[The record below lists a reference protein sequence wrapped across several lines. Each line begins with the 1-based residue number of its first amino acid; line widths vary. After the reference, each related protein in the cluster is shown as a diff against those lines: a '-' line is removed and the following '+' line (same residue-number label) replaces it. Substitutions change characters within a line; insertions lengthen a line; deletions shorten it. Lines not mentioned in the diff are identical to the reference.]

1 MSATN
6 ATTYYELPVFV
17 ATDKPAW
24 LTDWNGA
31 MNAIDTAIKEALTA
45 GENAQTT
52 ANTATTSIATIND
65 SLTTINTS
73 LSTLTS
79 TVTGLVGSVNTIN
92 SLIGNGEPT
101 TSDKTLI
108 GAINEIYGMI
118 TGGGGGAEIQAQ
130 NVVYDNTTSGLTADD
145 VQSAIDEVNSKIS
158 TPEADDVTYDNTSS
172 GLTATNVQSAI
183 DELAGSGAGYDFD
196 LTAHTGTATVT
207 MGAGINDSGVYPS
220 DVSYE
225 FNDDYSVGK
234 IYGQVVTGNV
244 SFTGDLTIA
253 TIAVPNAPT
262 RSASKKIK
270 TGPINCYD
278 LSTGNWAGWVE
289 TYIQFETDGTLTVHA
304 DRKSG
309 SSFSG
314 VFSLAL
320 PACIYLF

>member
-6 ATTYYELPVFV
+6 ATTYYELPVFI

-52 ANTATTSIATIND
+52 ANTATSSIATIND

-73 LSTLTS
+73 LTTLTS

-118 TGGGGGAEIQAQ
+118 TGGGGGNEIQAQ

-145 VQSAIDEVNSKIS
+145 VQEAIDELHD
-158 TPEADDVTYDNTSS
+158 ADAIAYDNTTS
-172 GLTATNVQSAI
+172 GLTATDVQSAI
-183 DELAGSGAGYDFD
+183 DELAQGGSGDYTVISTTIPATLTGGWDEVIDLPSGYTHSNT
-196 LTAHTGTATVT
+196 LLV
-207 MGAGINDSGVYPS
+207 GASVCQASDNNRWINMSKNIDWSLSIND
-220 DVSYE
+220 
-225 FNDDYSVGK
+225 NDK
-234 IYGQVVTGNV
+234 IYTF
-244 SFTGDLTIA
+244 SA
-253 TIAVPNAPT
+253 TAPSWLAGSAV
-262 RSASKKIK
+262 RIM
-270 TGPINCYD
+270 
-278 LSTGNWAGWVE
+278 
-289 TYIQFETDGTLTVHA
+289 
-304 DRKSG
+304 
-309 SSFSG
+309 
-314 VFSLAL
+314 LAK
-320 PACIYLF
+320 F

>member
-6 ATTYYELPVFV
+6 ATTYYELPVFI

-79 TVTGLVGSVNTIN
+79 TTTGLVGSVNTIN

-118 TGGGGGAEIQAQ
+118 TGGGGGNEIQAG

-145 VQSAIDEVNSKIS
+145 VQEAIDEVVGMIPS
-158 TPEADDVTYDNTSS
+158 
-172 GLTATNVQSAI
+172 
-183 DELAGSGAGYDFD
+183 GSGPDFD
-196 LTAHTGTATVT
+196 LTAHTGSFTITSATGTVLT
-207 MGAGINDSGVYPS
+207 QASQAEYNA
-220 DVSYE
+220 
-225 FNDDYSVGK
+225 NDDYSIIRLAGGFVVASTTTQQDTWFTVASLSAISGRTAPDTAYEILLDAIWWSSGSSQNVGQAK
-234 IYGQVVTGNV
+234 
-244 SFTGDLTIA
+244 
-253 TIAVPNAPT
+253 AVFN
-262 RSASKKIK
+262 
-270 TGPINCYD
+270 
-278 LSTGNWAGWVE
+278 
-289 TYIQFETDGTLTVHA
+289 TDGTIDIKVLTGASAVTN
-304 DRKSG
+304 G
-309 SSFSG
+309 SFVIG
-314 VFSLAL
+314 LNDLLIFE
-320 PACIYLF
+320 

>member
-6 ATTYYELPVFV
+6 ATTYYELPVFI

-31 MNAIDTAIKEALTA
+31 MSAIDTAIKEALTA

-73 LSTLTS
+73 LTTLTS

-118 TGGGGGAEIQAQ
+118 TGGGGGAEIQAI
-130 NVVYDNTTSGLTADD
+130 NVVYDNTT
-145 VQSAIDEVNSKIS
+145 
-158 TPEADDVTYDNTSS
+158 S

-183 DELAGSGAGYDFD
+183 DEVNGKISTPEADDVAYDNTTSGLSATNVQDAIDEIAQGGSG
-196 LTAHTGTATVT
+196 
-207 MGAGINDSGVYPS
+207 SGSV
-220 DVSYE
+220 
-225 FNDDYSVGK
+225 DYSTTEHKIGKWIDDSDLYEITISVGP
-234 IYGQVVTGNV
+234 
-244 SFTGDLTIA
+244 L
-253 TIAVPNAPT
+253 PNATSKAVATGVTNIDKVIYIKGYASDGNFYMSLPT
-262 RSASKKIK
+262 ANPTSSYAIDVFYKVADNTLNIVATTDFSA
-270 TGPINCYD
+270 Y
-278 LSTGNWAGWVE
+278 
-289 TYIQFETDGTLTVHA
+289 TDAYVTIRYT
-304 DRKSG
+304 KS
-309 SSFSG
+309 
-314 VFSLAL
+314 A
-320 PACIYLF
+320 

>member
-6 ATTYYELPVFV
+6 ATTYYELPVFI

-52 ANTATTSIATIND
+52 ANTATISIATIND

-73 LSTLTS
+73 LTTLTS

-145 VQSAIDEVNSKIS
+145 VQEAIDELHNSSAI
-158 TPEADDVTYDNTSS
+158 AYDNTTS
-172 GLTATNVQSAI
+172 GLTATDVQSAI
-183 DELAGSGAGYDFD
+183 DEIAQGGSGGGANLD
-196 LTAHTGTATVT
+196 LSSYSGTATVT
-207 MGAGINDSGVYPS
+207 AVAGTIYAGATEANYALNS
-220 DVSYE
+220 DKSI
-225 FNDDYSVGK
+225 GK
-234 IYGQVVTGNV
+234 IFGTIYLTGVN
-244 SFTGDLTIA
+244 IA
-253 TIAVPNAPT
+253 TSGWNKVATISASDLPT
-262 RSASKKIK
+262 RSASKNLLM
-270 TGPINCYD
+270 GFSFSSSNDGYVPRAYRLVFN
-278 LSTGNWAGWVE
+278 
-289 TYIQFETDGTLTVHA
+289 TDGTIDVEMN
-304 DRKSG
+304 
-309 SSFSG
+309 FSAS
-314 VFSLAL
+314 VSNVEVTISLIPCL
-320 PACIYLF
+320 YLLSQGL

>member
-6 ATTYYELPVFV
+6 ATTYYELPVFI

-73 LSTLTS
+73 LTTLTS

-130 NVVYDNTTSGLTADD
+130 NVVYDNTTSGLTATD
-145 VQSAIDEVNSKIS
+145 
-158 TPEADDVTYDNTSS
+158 
-172 GLTATNVQSAI
+172 VQSAI
-183 DELAGSGAGYDFD
+183 DELASGSGGTVDADDVTYNNTSSGMTASNVQDAIDELNSSITSFD
-196 LTAHTGTATVT
+196 TVVSATVT
-207 MGAGINDSGVYPS
+207 AIQGTVMGGAFLNNVAFSLNSASTKGFIQGGISVDG
-220 DVSYE
+220 VSYTADTWTDLVSLGSI
-225 FNDDYSVGK
+225 FDASVTK
-234 IYGQVVTGNV
+234 TVPLGN
-244 SFTGDLTIA
+244 SIA
-253 TIAVPNAPT
+253 TDQNGTADYPIGVQLVITAGVAKIQVGSPDT
-262 RSASKKIK
+262 RSNVIAIISANGFI
-270 TGPINCYD
+270 G
-278 LSTGNWAGWVE
+278 
-289 TYIQFETDGTLTVHA
+289 
-304 DRKSG
+304 
-309 SSFSG
+309 
-314 VFSLAL
+314 
-320 PACIYLF
+320 

>member
-6 ATTYYELPVFV
+6 ATTYYELPVFI

-31 MNAIDTAIKEALTA
+31 MSAIDTAIKEALTA

-73 LSTLTS
+73 LTTLTS

-118 TGGGGGAEIQAQ
+118 TGGGGGNEIQAQ

-145 VQSAIDEVNSKIS
+145 VQEAIDEVVGMIS
-158 TPEADDVTYDNTSS
+158 
-172 GLTATNVQSAI
+172 G
-183 DELAGSGAGYDFD
+183 GSGVD
-196 LTAHTGTATVT
+196 LDLSAHTGTVTVT
-207 MGAGINDSGVYPS
+207 PASGVTV
-220 DVSYE
+220 VSGYTDLAYE
-225 FNDDYSVGK
+225 FNDDYSLGH
-234 IYGQVVTGNV
+234 INGGSYLTF
-244 SFTGDLTIA
+244 SLSPFADWTELLDLDCGL
-253 TIAVPNAPT
+253 PT
-262 RSASKKIK
+262 RTADKVVNYGYVFFGLSGGTFTSANMRIK
-270 TGPINCYD
+270 
-278 LSTGNWAGWVE
+278 
-289 TYIQFETDGTLTVHA
+289 FKTDGHVGIEFLGGAGTMTSVGIQLSPV
-304 DRKSG
+304 
-309 SSFSG
+309 
-314 VFSLAL
+314 LYIL
-320 PACIYLF
+320 N

>member
-6 ATTYYELPVFV
+6 ATTYYELPVFI

-73 LSTLTS
+73 LTTLTS

-118 TGGGGGAEIQAQ
+118 TGGGGGNEIQAS
-130 NVVYDNTTSGLTADD
+130 NVVYDNTTSGLTATSVQGAIDELHDADAIAYDNTTSGLTATD
-145 VQSAIDEVNSKIS
+145 VQSAIDEI
-158 TPEADDVTYDNTSS
+158 AQ
-172 GLTATNVQSAI
+172 GG
-183 DELAGSGAGYDFD
+183 GSNDFD
-196 LTAHTGTATVT
+196 LTAHVGSATIT
-207 MGAGINDSGVYPS
+207 TSYTYDQSSTDIK
-220 DVSYE
+220 YE
-225 FNDDYSVGK
+225 FNSDYSIGK
-234 IYGQVVTGNV
+234 IYGYMLPQNFNGVS
-244 SFTGDLTIA
+244 SFTEIA
-253 TIAVPNAPT
+253 ELDCGLPT
-262 RSASKKIK
+262 RDSQLIINQGWNIGLQTSGPTLCACRLVFKTNGKVGVEILGGSTSVQINALGLSLYDSIK
-270 TGPINCYD
+270 F
-278 LSTGNWAGWVE
+278 L
-289 TYIQFETDGTLTVHA
+289 
-304 DRKSG
+304 
-309 SSFSG
+309 
-314 VFSLAL
+314 
-320 PACIYLF
+320 

>member
-6 ATTYYELPVFV
+6 ATTYYELPVFI

-52 ANTATTSIATIND
+52 ANTATTSIASIND

-73 LSTLTS
+73 LTTLTS

-145 VQSAIDEVNSKIS
+145 VQEAIDEIVGLIPSGS
-158 TPEADDVTYDNTSS
+158 DYTLVT
-172 GLTATNVQSAI
+172 
-183 DELAGSGAGYDFD
+183 
-196 LTAHTGTATVT
+196 
-207 MGAGINDSGVYPS
+207 
-220 DVSYE
+220 
-225 FNDDYSVGK
+225 
-234 IYGQVVTGNV
+234 
-244 SFTGDLTIA
+244 
-253 TIAVPNAPT
+253 
-262 RSASKKIK
+262 
-270 TGPINCYD
+270 
-278 LSTGNWAGWVE
+278 
-289 TYIQFETDGTLTVHA
+289 GTLTAAQTSITLSNAAIKTTSYIDVYTAGGVPYTSVTQSAGSVVLGFDAQLA
-304 DRKSG
+304 D
-309 SSFSG
+309 
-314 VFSLAL
+314 LAVSIVVRDL
-320 PACIYLF
+320 A

>member
-6 ATTYYELPVFV
+6 ATTYYELPVFI

-79 TVTGLVGSVNTIN
+79 TTTGLVGSVNTIN

-118 TGGGGGAEIQAQ
+118 TGGGGGNEIQAE

-145 VQSAIDEVNSKIS
+145 VQAAIDEVLSMIPSGPSTHQYSTTEQVVAKWIDNADVYEKVVDTGALPNNTTKNVAHGISNIGVIISAIGFAQNS
-158 TPEADDVTYDNTSS
+158 TNNN
-172 GLTATNVQSAI
+172 GLTLPFV
-183 DELAGSGAGYDFD
+183 D
-196 LTAHTGTATVT
+196 V
-207 MGAGINDSGVYPS
+207 SGVQ
-220 DVSYE
+220 
-225 FNDDYSVGK
+225 YSVGVQVDDTDVK
-234 IYGQVVTGNV
+234 ISAGSDRTGFDTSYVVLRYTK
-244 SFTGDLTIA
+244 A
-253 TIAVPNAPT
+253 TV
-262 RSASKKIK
+262 
-270 TGPINCYD
+270 
-278 LSTGNWAGWVE
+278 
-289 TYIQFETDGTLTVHA
+289 
-304 DRKSG
+304 
-309 SSFSG
+309 
-314 VFSLAL
+314 
-320 PACIYLF
+320 

>member
-6 ATTYYELPVFV
+6 ATTYYELPVFI

-31 MNAIDTAIKEALTA
+31 MTAIDTAIKEALTA

-73 LSTLTS
+73 LTTLTS

-118 TGGGGGAEIQAQ
+118 TGGGGGNEIQAQ

-145 VQSAIDEVNSKIS
+145 VQEALDEVVSMIQGGGS
-158 TPEADDVTYDNTSS
+158 DYD
-172 GLTATNVQSAI
+172 L
-183 DELAGSGAGYDFD
+183 D
-196 LTAHTGTATVT
+196 LTAFAGSATPTASAGAGGSIFSPSEAGYGLNADKSIATVY
-207 MGAGINDSGVYPS
+207 GGINV
-220 DVSYE
+220 
-225 FNDDYSVGK
+225 VG
-234 IYGQVVTGNV
+234 
-244 SFTGDLTIA
+244 
-253 TIAVPNAPT
+253 
-262 RSASKKIK
+262 
-270 TGPINCYD
+270 
-278 LSTGNWAGWVE
+278 
-289 TYIQFETDGTLTVHA
+289 
-304 DRKSG
+304 
-309 SSFSG
+309 
-314 VFSLAL
+314 FSLAQGDNVLASMSISDL
-320 PACIYLF
+320 PTLASAKEFVLGSVLVTSQNTGAVETFAVSKLKFNTDKTVDIILTADNTHTGCSAPISLPQVLYFL

>member
-6 ATTYYELPVFV
+6 ATTYYELPVFI

-79 TVTGLVGSVNTIN
+79 TTTGLVGSVNTIN

-118 TGGGGGAEIQAQ
+118 TGGGGGNEIQAG

-145 VQSAIDEVNSKIS
+145 VQSAIDEL
-158 TPEADDVTYDNTSS
+158 AS
-172 GLTATNVQSAI
+172 GA
-183 DELAGSGAGYDFD
+183 GAGYDFD
-196 LTAHTGTATVT
+196 LTAHKGSATVT
-207 MGAGINDSGVYPS
+207 NETGITLNDTDIKFALNS
-220 DVSYE
+220 DGTI
-225 FNDDYSVGK
+225 GK
-234 IYGQVVTGNV
+234 IFGGMNAVFANLIQ
-244 SFTGDLTIA
+244 GDNKLA
-253 TIAVPNAPT
+253 TI
-262 RSASKKIK
+262 
-270 TGPINCYD
+270 D
-278 LSTGNWAGWVE
+278 LPDMMTLTQAHEIFLGEVAILLASTGASDNNVKLILNFTTNKTVE
-289 TYIQFETDGTLTVHA
+289 IIIRSNTARTGTYAQPI
-304 DRKSG
+304 
-309 SSFSG
+309 
-314 VFSLAL
+314 AL
-320 PACIYLF
+320 PPVLYFIAQGC

>member
-6 ATTYYELPVFV
+6 ATTYYELPVFI

-79 TVTGLVGSVNTIN
+79 TTTGLVGSVNTIN

-118 TGGGGGAEIQAQ
+118 TGGGGGNEIQAG

-145 VQSAIDEVNSKIS
+145 VQEAIDEVVGMIS
-158 TPEADDVTYDNTSS
+158 GGGGGAD
-172 GLTATNVQSAI
+172 L
-183 DELAGSGAGYDFD
+183 DF
-196 LTAHTGTATVT
+196 TAHAGTPTVT
-207 MGAGINDSGVYPS
+207 PVSGGTVDTNSTFVEYGLNS
-220 DVSYE
+220 DKSL
-225 FNDDYSVGK
+225 GK
-234 IYGQVVTGNV
+234 INGSLRLGGTIALTPQDWNV
-244 SFTGDLTIA
+244 IA
-253 TIAVPNAPT
+253 TISSADFPT
-262 RSASKKIK
+262 RTADVAVDLGFCLLFAVGDSKYGYEAGRLVFKQSGDIEVQMHSRDSSSYN
-270 TGPINCYD
+270 INEA
-278 LSTGNWAGWVE
+278 W
-289 TYIQFETDGTLTVHA
+289 
-304 DRKSG
+304 
-309 SSFSG
+309 
-314 VFSLAL
+314 FSL
-320 PACIYLF
+320 PPCIYSL

>member
-6 ATTYYELPVFV
+6 ATTYYELPVFI

-79 TVTGLVGSVNTIN
+79 TTTGLVGSVNTIN

-118 TGGGGGAEIQAQ
+118 TGGGGGNEIQAG

-145 VQSAIDEVNSKIS
+145 VQEAIDEVIAMIPQGGGDVEYSTTEHKIGTWVDGS
-158 TPEADDVTYDNTSS
+158 DLYEKTVSVGPLPNTTTKNVDPQITGLDKIVELTGIADN
-172 GLTATNVQSAI
+172 
-183 DELAGSGAGYDFD
+183 GSGDIIPLPYVNYAAPSEGITLLF
-196 LTAHTGTATVT
+196 TNGNISIATG
-207 MGAGINDSGVYPS
+207 G
-220 DVSYE
+220 DVS
-225 FNDDYSVGK
+225 
-234 IYGQVVTGNV
+234 
-244 SFTGDLTIA
+244 SFT
-253 TIAVPNAPT
+253 
-262 RSASKKIK
+262 SA
-270 TGPINCYD
+270 Y
-278 LSTGNWAGWVE
+278 V
-289 TYIQFETDGTLTVHA
+289 TLRYTKQTV
-304 DRKSG
+304 
-309 SSFSG
+309 
-314 VFSLAL
+314 
-320 PACIYLF
+320 

>member
-6 ATTYYELPVFV
+6 ATTYYELPVFI

-130 NVVYDNTTSGLTADD
+130 NVVYNNTASGLTADD
-145 VQSAIDEVNSKIS
+145 VQSAIDEVNAKIS

-172 GLTATNVQSAI
+172 GLSATNVQDAI
-183 DELAGSGAGYDFD
+183 DELASGGAGGSTTYSTSEVD
-196 LTAHTGTATVT
+196 TGDKWTDNKP
-207 MGAGINDSGVYPS
+207 IYRKC
-220 DVSYE
+220 
-225 FNDDYSVGK
+225 YSAD
-234 IYGQVVTGNV
+234 NV
-244 SFTGDLTIA
+244 SVSSNTVIDATLTNAYVDMAVQIRCVSKDSDGEIFENFNTLSGSTSYSAYAKIDNTGLVLVAQNLTI
-253 TIAVPNAPT
+253 TKYNIIVEYTKP
-262 RSASKKIK
+262 SA
-270 TGPINCYD
+270 
-278 LSTGNWAGWVE
+278 
-289 TYIQFETDGTLTVHA
+289 
-304 DRKSG
+304 
-309 SSFSG
+309 
-314 VFSLAL
+314 
-320 PACIYLF
+320 